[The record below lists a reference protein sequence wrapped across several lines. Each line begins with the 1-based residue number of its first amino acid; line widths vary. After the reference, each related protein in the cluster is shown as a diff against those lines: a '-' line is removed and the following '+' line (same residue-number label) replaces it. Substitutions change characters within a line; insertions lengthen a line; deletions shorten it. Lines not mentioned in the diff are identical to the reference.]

1 MLRVGECTADDL
13 LPVNVSVCAPHLY
26 LCIVVRIKYCSSES
40 ALRVSK
46 HISDR
51 CMYSLN
57 TVRVGKYIAHL
68 YVALGS
74 HGHHALEQL
83 HTIIRITQTV

>member
-1 MLRVGECTADDL
+1 M
-13 LPVNVSVCAPHLY
+13 S
-26 LCIVVRIKYCSSES
+26 IVVRIKYCSSES
-40 ALRVSK
+40 ALRVGK